1 MSLISSQQTQQ
12 LKCPHCG
19 ADLQLIPP
27 PPGAITLQVITTLY
41 CPVCGRPVITVPTS
55 GYRLEVVQIGQ
66 GTTGGPMPGV
76 PFTGVLLVQCPK
88 CGHWFTVVRGSAA
101 TLKNFQCSYCGTS
114 LGSFPTDSRLIDL
127 YLQTTPQGGQQ
138 QPSFWE
144 KYKWYIIG
152 GAVGL
157 VLLLVLLRRR

>member
-1 MSLISSQQTQQ
+1 MSLISAQQTQQ
-12 LKCPHCG
+12 LRCPHCG

-41 CPVCGRPVITVPTS
+41 CPVCGWPVITVPTS

-66 GTTGGPMPGV
+66 GTTGGPMPGMT
-76 PFTGVLLVQCPK
+76 FTGVQLVQCPK

-101 TLKNFQCSYCGTS
+101 TTKDFQCSYCGTS
-114 LGSFPTDSRLIDL
+114 LGSFPTDSRVIDL
-127 YLQTTPQGGQQ
+127 YLQTTPKGGQQ
-138 QPSFWE
+138 QPSFWD

-152 GAVGL
+152 GVGL
-157 VLLLVLLRRR
+157 VVLLLVLRRR

>member
-12 LKCPHCG
+12 LKCPNCG

-41 CPVCGRPVITVPTS
+41 CPVCGRPVTTVPTS
-55 GYRLEVVQIGQ
+55 GYRLEVVQTEQ
-66 GTTGGPMPGV
+66 GIAGGPMPGV

-88 CGHWFTVVRGSAA
+88 CGHWFTVVQGSA
-101 TLKNFQCSYCGTS
+101 TTMKNFQCSYCGTS
-114 LGSFPTDSRLIDL
+114 LGSFPTDSRVIDL
-127 YLQTTPQGGQQ
+127 YLQTTPKGGQQ
-138 QPSFWE
+138 QPSFWD

-152 GAVGL
+152 GVGL
-157 VLLLVLLRRR
+157 VVLLLVLRRR